1 MRSIRGKNTG
11 PEMAVR
17 HLTYSMGYRYR
28 LYRTDLP
35 GRPDLVFLGRRKAIF
50 VHGCFWHRHGCK
62 LTRPLPLANRRYWRR
77 KFARNLARDA
87 EQEKA
92 LRRAGWRVLVVWEC
106 ETRDLE
112 KLRARLR
119 KFLG

>member
-1 MRSIRGKNTG
+1 
-11 PEMAVR
+11 
-17 HLTYSMGYRYR
+17 
-28 LYRTDLP
+28 
-35 GRPDLVFLGRRKAIF
+35 
-50 VHGCFWHRHGCK
+50 
-62 LTRPLPLANRRYWRR
+62 
-77 KFARNLARDA
+77 LARDA